1 MTRILTPL
9 VSAIA
14 LLAAAPAFAQDHS
27 MHDMPGMAPPGGA
40 RPAQE
45 KKKDKAAAP
54 RPKPTA
60 RPRAQKPAPDTMPAM
75 DHSQHQTTP
84 AAQQMRPVSRNPRLP
99 QCRRCRAWT
108 TPSIRTA
115 RCPTCPGW
123 TMQHG
128 QTATPGTPAM
138 PGMQMTGTALPAG
151 NAPPPPPPGDHFA
164 DRDFPGGEMARSRDI
179 MMKDSGGNNFG
190 QVLLNLFE
198 YQAHSGRDGY
208 RWDGE
213 GFYGGDINRL
223 WLKSEGEGEFGR
235 GIDSAEVQVLYSRAI
250 DPYFNLQGGIRQDFG
265 RGPDRTYATIGV
277 EGLAPG
283 MFEVEGALFLSTK
296 GDVLGRV
303 EGYYDQRIT
312 QRLILQPR
320 AEVNFAAQDI
330 PENDIG
336 SGLVN
341 IELGAR
347 LRYEF
352 SRQFAPYIGVSYLRK
367 AGDTAR
373 LSRLAGEDVHATSF
387 VAGSLL
393 VLASG
398 RLMAGANK
406 RAGRYTHTQVGRR
419 RAKEIRHGPFVP
431 HEHPE
436 DGCLLEPCRSD
447 RHQRRHHVSGDVRH
461 DRRAR
466 QLLQQPQHALHD
478 ADDGRTDGGADDPR
492 HATHVRVEGRQHR
505 ADRRVAGRLLRQLCT
520 HPHPDHDRR
529 HGLSALD
536 DPASF
541 RGDPD
546 VPGSKAQRS
555 GSHPALRSDQALAAA
570 GNRRDEGHTR
580 AALSG
585 TVGLR
590 PDTCARPGM

>member
-84 AAQQMRPVSRNPRLP
+84 AAQANAAGQP
-99 QCRRCRAWT
+99 QSTSPAM
-108 TPSIRTA
+108 PEM
-115 RCPTCPGW
+115 PG
-123 TMQHG
+123 MDHSQHQDGAMPDMPGMDHAQHG

-265 RGPDRTYATIGV
+265 RGPDRTYATVGV
-277 EGLAPG
+277 E
-283 MFEVEGALFLSTK
+283 
-296 GDVLGRV
+296 D
-303 EGYYDQRIT
+303 
-312 QRLILQPR
+312 
-320 AEVNFAAQDI
+320 
-330 PENDIG
+330 
-336 SGLVN
+336 
-341 IELGAR
+341 
-347 LRYEF
+347 
-352 SRQFAPYIGVSYLRK
+352 
-367 AGDTAR
+367 
-373 LSRLAGEDVHATSF
+373 
-387 VAGSLL
+387 
-393 VLASG
+393 
-398 RLMAGANK
+398 
-406 RAGRYTHTQVGRR
+406 
-419 RAKEIRHGPFVP
+419 
-431 HEHPE
+431 
-436 DGCLLEPCRSD
+436 
-447 RHQRRHHVSGDVRH
+447 
-461 DRRAR
+461 
-466 QLLQQPQHALHD
+466 
-478 ADDGRTDGGADDPR
+478 
-492 HATHVRVEGRQHR
+492 
-505 ADRRVAGRLLRQLCT
+505 
-520 HPHPDHDRR
+520 
-529 HGLSALD
+529 
-536 DPASF
+536 
-541 RGDPD
+541 
-546 VPGSKAQRS
+546 
-555 GSHPALRSDQALAAA
+555 
-570 GNRRDEGHTR
+570 
-580 AALSG
+580 
-585 TVGLR
+585 
-590 PDTCARPGM
+590 

>member
-1 MTRILTPL
+1 M
-9 VSAIA
+9 
-14 LLAAAPAFAQDHS
+14 
-27 MHDMPGMAPPGGA
+27 
-40 RPAQE
+40 
-45 KKKDKAAAP
+45 
-54 RPKPTA
+54 
-60 RPRAQKPAPDTMPAM
+60 RPR
-75 DHSQHQTTP
+75 
-84 AAQQMRPVSRNPRLP
+84 RLP
-99 QCRRCRAWT
+99 
-108 TPSIRTA
+108 S
-115 RCPTCPGW
+115 
-123 TMQHG
+123 
-128 QTATPGTPAM
+128 
-138 PGMQMTGTALPAG
+138 
-151 NAPPPPPPGDHFA
+151 DHFA
-164 DRDFPGGEMARSRDI
+164 DRDFPGAEMARSRDI

-296 GDVLGRV
+296 GDLLGRV

-387 VAGSLL
+387 VAG
-393 VLASG
+393 
-398 RLMAGANK
+398 
-406 RAGRYTHTQVGRR
+406 
-419 RAKEIRHGPFVP
+419 IRFW
-431 HEHPE
+431 
-436 DGCLLEPCRSD
+436 
-447 RHQRRHHVSGDVRH
+447 
-461 DRRAR
+461 
-466 QLLQQPQHALHD
+466 
-478 ADDGRTDGGADDPR
+478 
-492 HATHVRVEGRQHR
+492 
-505 ADRRVAGRLLRQLCT
+505 
-520 HPHPDHDRR
+520 
-529 HGLSALD
+529 
-536 DPASF
+536 F
-541 RGDPD
+541 
-546 VPGSKAQRS
+546 
-555 GSHPALRSDQALAAA
+555 
-570 GNRRDEGHTR
+570 
-580 AALSG
+580 
-585 TVGLR
+585 
-590 PDTCARPGM
+590 

>member
-84 AAQQMRPVSRNPRLP
+84 AAQANAAGQP
-99 QCRRCRAWT
+99 QSTSPAM
-108 TPSIRTA
+108 PEM
-115 RCPTCPGW
+115 PG
-123 TMQHG
+123 MDHSQHQDGAMPDMPGMDHAQHG

-235 GIDSAEVQVLYSRAI
+235 GIDSADVQALYSRAI
-250 DPYFNLQGGIRQDFG
+250 DPYFNLQAGVRQDFG
-265 RGPDRTYATIGV
+265 RGPDRTYATVGV

-387 VAGSLL
+387 VAG
-393 VLASG
+393 
-398 RLMAGANK
+398 
-406 RAGRYTHTQVGRR
+406 
-419 RAKEIRHGPFVP
+419 
-431 HEHPE
+431 
-436 DGCLLEPCRSD
+436 
-447 RHQRRHHVSGDVRH
+447 VR
-461 DRRAR
+461 
-466 QLLQQPQHALHD
+466 
-478 ADDGRTDGGADDPR
+478 
-492 HATHVRVEGRQHR
+492 
-505 ADRRVAGRLLRQLCT
+505 
-520 HPHPDHDRR
+520 
-529 HGLSALD
+529 
-536 DPASF
+536 F
-541 RGDPD
+541 WF
-546 VPGSKAQRS
+546 
-555 GSHPALRSDQALAAA
+555 
-570 GNRRDEGHTR
+570 
-580 AALSG
+580 
-585 TVGLR
+585 
-590 PDTCARPGM
+590 